1 MAASAQTQGVPP
13 LDPPCAPRP
22 TAARHRRRWSLA
34 AAGLAGVGVLA
45 AAIVVATASG
55 PAVSGDPSQA
65 RGTVAGSVDLSAL
78 GRGYGSLVIRYEN
91 AERAWSAQ
99 AKKVVAGPV
108 GSSASAEALI
118 RPTVQFADAVDQ
130 ADHDLVRLPWPAS
143 MRGDVNTLEADLS
156 TVSGDLRSIGGQS
169 VSSMPQWVSNVVG
182 DASASLGAS
191 HQLMSDLGG
200 TTISPS

>member
-1 MAASAQTQGVPP
+1 MEVPPQTQRVLP
-13 LDPPCAPRP
+13 LDPPTWAPRP
-22 TAARHRRRWSLA
+22 TAARRRRWSLA

-45 AAIVVATASG
+45 AAIVVNMASG

-65 RGTVAGSVDLSAL
+65 RGTVAGSADLSAL
-78 GRGYGSLVIRYEN
+78 GRGYGSLVDRYEK

-99 AKKVVAGPV
+99 ANKAVASPV
-108 GSSASAEALI
+108 GPAAAEALI
-118 RPTVQFADAVDQ
+118 RPTVQFADTVDQ

-143 MRGDVNTLEADLS
+143 MRGDVNALEADLS

-182 DASASLGAS
+182 DASESGVAS
-191 HQLMSDLGG
+191 QRLMSNVGG